1 MLQLARALVLIVA
14 QLNGHHLWMMVAH
27 HVVMAVQHVPMAKPV
42 LLVLPDMK
50 AIMLEDAEYA
60 MKEHIL
66 QLAILVFLVPLVNG
80 PLLEAIFVKTALK
93 LMDVSLAPRLLL
105 VILVL
110 LDIRPMDLEAV
121 VHAVLDTT
129 LHQMVPLVS
138 SVLVENIQMSH
149 QALVH
154 LVTVMVLVVAL
165 VLQ

>member
-80 PLLEAIFVKTALK
+80 PLLEAIFVK
-93 LMDVSLAPRLLL
+93 VIFSSL
-105 VILVL
+105 I
-110 LDIRPMDLEAV
+110 I
-121 VHAVLDTT
+121 
-129 LHQMVPLVS
+129 S
-138 SVLVENIQMSH
+138 KFYK
-149 QALVH
+149 
-154 LVTVMVLVVAL
+154 
-165 VLQ
+165 